1 MKKEKVFPR
10 NFCSSSAAYR
20 AIYQYEEKNN
30 LIKGASGLVMTK
42 ISDKVFLVSEPE
54 MESVPA
60 KITFEEFNENKPKV
74 SYSEMSFRYFVDG
87 LNAEGYYEIKTGD
100 RRRPNSKFLPI
111 EKVYT
116 DFVEEVCK

>member
-1 MKKEKVFPR
+1 MKPIKEFPR
-10 NFCSSSAAYR
+10 SFRSSSAALR
-20 AIYQYEEKNN
+20 AVRQFEEKT
-30 LIKGASGLVMTK
+30 GTPSGLVMVK